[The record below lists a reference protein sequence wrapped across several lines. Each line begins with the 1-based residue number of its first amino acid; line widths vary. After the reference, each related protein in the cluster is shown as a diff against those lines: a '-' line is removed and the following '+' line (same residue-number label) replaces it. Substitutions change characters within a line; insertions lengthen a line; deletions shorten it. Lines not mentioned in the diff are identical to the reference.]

1 MGSSIHVQLYSTSTS
16 TTGIRSRSTFKK
28 DFQNGRSEHTLAYHT
43 NLKEHSTD
51 HGPDKTGQ
59 LRQLVLTTY
68 T

>member
-1 MGSSIHVQLYSTSTS
+1 MGSSIHVQLYSTIS
-16 TTGIRSRSTFKK
+16 IRSRSTFKK

-51 HGPDKTGQ
+51 HGQDQGQ
-59 LRQLVLTTY
+59 LRQLLLTTY